1 MLLLI
6 GMRGALLD
14 FTEGFWY
21 NKNVKNCERSAS
33 MTAGVSTAC
42 LYPKPVEES
51 LYDLTVNGVSCV
63 EIFINTHCELKK
75 SFAHGMANILKRFDA
90 KCVSVHPF
98 TSEMEQLF
106 FFSDYERRM
115 TDALE
120 YYKYY
125 FRFMNM
131 TGAEVF
137 VLHGGKS
144 VRSKELF
151 CERYSRLFRVGKENG
166 VTVALENVSR
176 CQSGSSAYIRDVAGM
191 LGDEFAFVLD
201 TKQAI
206 RAGEDPF
213 SFLKAA
219 GSRIAHVHIS
229 DAGELGDCLPIGKGR
244 FDFRKFFG
252 RLNELNP
259 DCNVI
264 LELYRNNF
272 GPISEL
278 IRSYNVLNKM
288 LEPYGREK

>member
-1 MLLLI
+1 
-6 GMRGALLD
+6 
-14 FTEGFWY
+14 
-21 NKNVKNCERSAS
+21 

-131 TGAEVF
+131 TGAANFEMQSASTLIARTDFPVPGPPCIIITCF
-137 VLHGGKS
+137 LLS
-144 VRSKELF
+144 ENDF
-151 CERYSRLFRVGKENG
+151 C
-166 VTVALENVSR
+166 
-176 CQSGSSAYIRDVAGM
+176 
-191 LGDEFAFVLD
+191 
-201 TKQAI
+201 
-206 RAGEDPF
+206 
-213 SFLKAA
+213 
-219 GSRIAHVHIS
+219 IASI
-229 DAGELGDCLPIGKGR
+229 
-244 FDFRKFFG
+244 
-252 RLNELNP
+252 
-259 DCNVI
+259 
-264 LELYRNNF
+264 
-272 GPISEL
+272 
-278 IRSYNVLNKM
+278 M
-288 LEPYGREK
+288 